1 MRKITIKEVKKWVNS
16 FPINDWSKKPTQLE
30 MRRITYFCNHGTN
43 SRLPENISSKN
54 DLIYSREKSLAEK
67 YLKDDDIIFIH
78 SCDSLIKFERSYL
91 YRKLKKYD
99 SIILFGAGQIAKEL
113 ITKTNFL

>member
-54 DLIYSREKSLAEK
+54 DLMYSREKTLAEK
-67 YLKDDDIIFIH
+67 YLKYQGLTESIRRIIREVIREG
-78 SCDSLIKFERSYL
+78 K
-91 YRKLKKYD
+91 
-99 SIILFGAGQIAKEL
+99 
-113 ITKTNFL
+113 